1 MKAKAFCKIFLEA
14 LDDFMLKV
22 LIVSATVSL
31 IFGYIGADAKDYDH
45 GKYTHFLETRLFWG
59 SLLRWDFRPL

>member
-1 MKAKAFCKIFLEA
+1 MKAKAYCKILLEA

-31 IFGYIGADAKDYDH
+31 IFGYIGAAPKDYDH
-45 GKYTHFLETRLFWG
+45 GKCTLFP
-59 SLLRWDFRPL
+59 R

>member
-1 MKAKAFCKIFLEA
+1 
-14 LDDFMLKV
+14 MLKV

-59 SLLRWDFRPL
+59 SPSV

>member
-1 MKAKAFCKIFLEA
+1 LKAKSFCKIYLEA

-31 IFGYIGADAKDYDH
+31 IFGYIGA
-45 GKYTHFLETRLFWG
+45 
-59 SLLRWDFRPL
+59 

>member
-1 MKAKAFCKIFLEA
+1 LEA

-31 IFGYIGADAKDYDH
+31 IFGYIGADPHDYDH
-45 GKYTHFLETRLFWG
+45 GKSTLFLREYVFLGLSRKVGHRAL
-59 SLLRWDFRPL
+59 